1 MSRRRL
7 VLIGSVAVV
16 GFVLMVVIG
25 NVAAERT
32 NPPVTHSINWDSL
45 ETERLARTAC
55 FDCHSNE
62 TRWPWYAH
70 IAPMSFLVGNDVADA
85 RREMNFSTGYNLD
98 AEKMVEMIEDGKMPL
113 GNYLLMHP
121 EANLSAEQKAQL
133 IAGLQAT
140 FAGGFRFQFGAP
152 QEGDTEQG
160 AENQDNDNEEDE
172 SQDNENDNEQS
183 DE

>member
-7 VLIGSVAVV
+7 VLAGVIIAVIGT
-16 GFVLMVVIG
+16 VLMVVIG
-25 NVAAERT
+25 NVAVART
-32 NPPVTHSINWDSL
+32 NPPVTHTINWDSP

-70 IAPMSFLVGNDVADA
+70 IAPMSFLVANDVANA
-85 RREMNFSTGYNLD
+85 REEMNFSTGYNLD
-98 AEKMVEMIEDGKMPL
+98 AEEMVERIENGEMPL
-113 GNYLLMHP
+113 LNYLLLHP

-140 FAGGFRFQFGAP
+140 FASGFRFQFGAP
-152 QEGDTEQG
+152 QGGEESPVTTPEPGD
-160 AENQDNDNEEDE
+160 DD
-172 SQDNENDNEQS
+172 
-183 DE
+183 